1 MEKFNTDDFDYILP
15 KKFIAQKPVEPRDHS
30 KLMIVD
36 KYNQEISHSSFFNL
50 PKFLNK
56 GDLLVLNDTRVIPAK
71 LNGKTKDKQ
80 SKIEILL
87 LEKINKNCWKVLAK
101 PGKKLTPGT
110 KLTIY
115 KESEKYTLDAKVDS
129 IEEDGSRIL
138 FFDHPDLLTTI
149 GNMPLPPYIYDKL
162 ENDERYQTVYSKIN
176 GSIAAPTAGLHF
188 TPTLISNLILMD
200 IEIAYIT
207 LHVGWG
213 TFNPVRESNPTN
225 HSMHEEYWNLT
236 SSASGKINEAIKNNR
251 RIIAVGTTCTRL
263 LEHVASKSK
272 SSPITLKPGSGKTN
286 LFILPGYKF
295 LITNSLITNFHLPKS
310 TLLMLTAAFSGKTL
324 LNKAYDQAKINNYR
338 FYSLGDSMLII

>member
-1 MEKFNTDDFDYILP
+1 M
-15 KKFIAQKPVEPRDHS
+15 
-30 KLMIVD
+30 
-36 KYNQEISHSSFFNL
+36 
-50 PKFLNK
+50 
-56 GDLLVLNDTRVIPAK
+56 
-71 LNGKTKDKQ
+71 
-80 SKIEILL
+80 
-87 LEKINKNCWKVLAK
+87 
-101 PGKKLTPGT
+101 
-110 KLTIY
+110 
-115 KESEKYTLDAKVDS
+115 
-129 IEEDGSRIL
+129 
-138 FFDHPDLLTTI
+138 I
-149 GNMPLPPYIYDKL
+149 GNMPLPPYIYDKI

-188 TPTLISNLILMD
+188 TPTLISNLISMN

-213 TFNPVRESNPTN
+213 TFNPVRESNPAN

-236 SSASGKINEAIKNNR
+236 SSASYKINEAIKNNR

-272 SSPITLKPGSGKTN
+272 SSPVTLKPGSGKTN

-324 LNKAYDQAKINNYR
+324 LNKAYNQAKINNYR